1 MYDYVDGILSIIGG
15 VYLYLILT
23 NRLQIESRNEKIKS
37 MFEKYKTALKIM
49 AILLTLYGITKLSDA
64 YFELNIFL

>member
-37 MFEKYKTALKIM
+37 MFKKYKTGLKIM
-49 AILLTLYGITKLSDA
+49 AIFLTFYGITKLSDA